1 MAERARNLIYLFY
14 RMSKYLREPCY
25 RNRQLENKWINVIFE
40 SHDLI
45 CGCNTPIDHLN
56 HIIDEQRC
64 PPSTAKDGE
73 KTTGKAEEEPFTDG
87 DLERLFAEDGEDA
100 TG

>member
-1 MAERARNLIYLFY
+1 
-14 RMSKYLREPCY
+14 MSKFLRDPCY

-56 HIIDEQRC
+56 GIIEEQKC
-64 PPSTAKDGE
+64 PRSTAEDTE
-73 KTTGKAEEEPFTDG
+73 KTTGKEDEEPFTSE
-87 DLERLFAEDGEDA
+87 DLEKLFDQDTEDA
-100 TG
+100 AG